1 MSFNFAS
8 FNFIEFDYPYV
19 LSAFL
24 VFIPVILFD
33 ILPGLRKNK
42 PELPAELQKKLLFS
56 VFFFRLFAAFS
67 IIALSGP
74 RWGTGYAA
82 SEYRRSLDTVF
93 AIDVSRS
100 MDIRDAQTGSGLQT
114 RLERGLSI
122 AKDSAVSVSGARYA
136 AVLGRSRGYLSVPLT
151 YDNETVFNFLES
163 LDISSVTGRS
173 TNLES
178 LLETAISAFQNNSA
192 ARKVIVLISDGES
205 HSGILRNALSRCAG
219 EGIIVTAI
227 AVGSDEG
234 MPVPG
239 TLNEQNEV
247 ISRRNASVM
256 RMAAERT
263 GGLFIDAVREDSSV
277 TLSSHL
283 LSLAQ
288 ETKTASSSASSPAG
302 GRTESK
308 QRHSL
313 FIILAIIAY
322 AFSKFIPRLSIKRFL
337 RKSLILGALIFTSC
351 QDGKLL
357 LMEAN
362 YLFSRGR
369 YDDAVIR
376 YQRAM
381 QFKDA
386 APYAEYNLGLTL
398 YFLDETEAALNRYDN
413 SKKIIETLSENEH
426 RELRYRI
433 LYNSGIVYFEQDNF
447 VSAAQAFKQAL
458 RIMPERIDAKR
469 NLEIS
474 LKSIVIDTNRE
485 KPGES
490 RNETREI
497 LFDYIKQHE
506 QQYWKSAEWADEEQF
521 TGNDY

>member
-1 MSFNFAS
+1 MN
-8 FNFIEFDYPYV
+8 FNFIQFDHPYV
-19 LSAFL
+19 LTAFL
-24 VFIPVILFD
+24 IFIPVILFD
-33 ILPGLRKNK
+33 FLPRFRKNK
-42 PELPAELQKKLLFS
+42 TELPEELRKKLIFS

-74 RWGTGYAA
+74 RWGTGYAV
-82 SEYRRSLDTVF
+82 SEYRRGLDTVF
-93 AIDVSRS
+93 AIDISRS
-100 MDIRDAQTGSGLQT
+100 MDVRDVQTASGSQS

-122 AKDSAVSVSGARYA
+122 ARKSAAAVSGARYA

-163 LDISSVTGRS
+163 IDISSVTGRS

-178 LLETAISAFQNNSA
+178 LVETAVTAFQNASA
-192 ARKVIVLISDGES
+192 AKKVIVLISDGES
-205 HSGILRNALSRCAG
+205 HYGVLRNALNLCAK

-234 MPVPG
+234 MSVAG
-239 TLNEQNEV
+239 AVNERGDV
-247 ISRRNASVM
+247 ISRRNTPVM

-263 GGLFIDAVREDSSV
+263 GGIFIDGSREDASGA
-277 TLSSHL
+277 LSSYL

-288 ETKTASSSASSPAG
+288 ETRAVS

-308 QRHSL
+308 QRYTL

-322 AFSKFIPRLSIKRFL
+322 ALSKFIPRLSLKGFL
-337 RKSLILGALIFTSC
+337 RKGLILGALIFTSC
-351 QDGKLL
+351 TEGKLL
-357 LMEAN
+357 IMEGN

-369 YDDAVIR
+369 YDEAVIR
-376 YQRAM
+376 YQKAL
-381 QFKDA
+381 QFKDS
-386 APYAEYNLGLTL
+386 APYAEYDLGLTL
-398 YFLDETEAALNRYDN
+398 YFLDETDAALKRYDN
-413 SKKIIETLSENEH
+413 SKKIMETLPEDEH

-433 LYNSGIVYFEQDNF
+433 FYNSGIIYYENDDFI
-447 VSAAQAFKQAL
+447 SAAKAFKQAL
-458 RIMPERIDAKR
+458 RINPERIDAKR

-474 LKSIVIDTNRE
+474 LKSIVLDMSRE
-485 KPGES
+485 KPEKK

-506 QQYWKSAEWADEEQF
+506 QQYWKSAEWADEEQY

>member
-1 MSFNFAS
+1 MN

-19 LSAFL
+19 LGAFL
-24 VFIPVILFD
+24 FFIPVILFD
-33 ILPGLRKNK
+33 FLPSLRKNK
-42 PELPAELQKKLLFS
+42 PELPAELQKKLIFS

-74 RWGTGYAA
+74 RWGTGYAV
-82 SEYRRSLDTVF
+82 SEYRRGLDTVF

-100 MDIRDAQTGSGLQT
+100 MDIRDAQTGSGLQS

-122 AKDSAVSVSGARYA
+122 ARDSAVSVSGARYA

-163 LDISSVTGRS
+163 LNISSVTGRS

-178 LLETAISAFQNNSA
+178 LVEAAITAFQNTSA

-205 HSGILRNALSRCAG
+205 HSGVLRNALNHCAR
-219 EGIIVTAI
+219 EGVIVTTI

-234 MPVPG
+234 MSVPG
-239 TLNEQNEV
+239 TLNERDDI

-263 GGLFIDAVREDSSV
+263 GGIFIDGSLEDSSGV
-277 TLSSHL
+277 LSSHL

-288 ETKTASSSASSPAG
+288 ETRAVGGYAG
-302 GRTESK
+302 GITSGRPESK
-308 QRHSL
+308 QRHAL

-322 AFSKFIPRLSIKRFL
+322 AFSKFIPRLSIKGFM
-337 RKSLILGALIFTSC
+337 RKSLILCVLIFTSC

-369 YDDAVIR
+369 YDEAVIR
-376 YQRAM
+376 YQRAL
-381 QFKDA
+381 QFKDS
-386 APYAEYNLGLTL
+386 APYAEYNLGLTFYL
-398 YFLDETEAALNRYDN
+398 LDETQAAMNRYDN
-413 SKKIIETLSENEH
+413 SKKITETLPEDEH
-426 RELRYRI
+426 RELRYRNY
-433 LYNSGIVYFEQDNF
+433 YNSGIIYFEEDDF
-447 VSAAQAFKQAL
+447 ISAAQAFKQAL
-458 RIMPERIDAKR
+458 RINPERIDAKR

-474 LKSIVIDTNRE
+474 LKSIVMDTGRE
-485 KPGES
+485 KPEE
-490 RNETREI
+490 RQNEAKEI

-506 QQYWKSAEWADEEQF
+506 QQYWKSAEWADEEQYA
-521 TGNDY
+521 GNDY